1 MITFTPAYALFR
13 CSFRCVRHVTLP
25 YRPHI
30 TPLLASLEDGRG
42 HELRAAKRPAPRG
55 NRALGPNGA
64 SDRNRRAASP
74 PSVRCGPCGPLRA
87 APANGSA
94 VSSAPRPQ
102 PGSIPAAGSK
112 TPGSAGNRA
121 LGPNGASDRNRR
133 AASPPSVRC
142 GPCGPLRAA
151 PANGSAVS
159 SAPRPQPGSIPAA
172 GSKTPGS
179 AGEPGARTLW
189 SQRQESNP
197 QPTDYKSVALPLS
210 HAGASGAY
218 ARKASTGY

>member
-1 MITFTPAYALFR
+1 MIRFTPAYALFR

-42 HELRAAKRPAPRG
+42 PELRAAKRPAPRG
-55 NRALGPNGA
+55 NRALRPNGA

-74 PSVRCGPCGPLRA
+74 PA
-87 APANGSA
+87 
-94 VSSAPRPQ
+94 
-102 PGSIPAAGSK
+102 
-112 TPGSAGNRA
+112 
-121 LGPNGASDRNRR
+121 
-133 AASPPSVRC
+133 VRC

>member
-1 MITFTPAYALFR
+1 MIRFTPAYALFR

-42 HELRAAKRPAPRG
+42 ARAP
-55 NRALGPNGA
+55 
-64 SDRNRRAASP
+64 
-74 PSVRCGPCGPLRA
+74 
-87 APANGSA
+87 
-94 VSSAPRPQ
+94 
-102 PGSIPAAGSK
+102 GSK

-121 LGPNGASDRNRR
+121 LGPYGASDRNRR

-210 HAGASGAY
+210 HAGASGAH